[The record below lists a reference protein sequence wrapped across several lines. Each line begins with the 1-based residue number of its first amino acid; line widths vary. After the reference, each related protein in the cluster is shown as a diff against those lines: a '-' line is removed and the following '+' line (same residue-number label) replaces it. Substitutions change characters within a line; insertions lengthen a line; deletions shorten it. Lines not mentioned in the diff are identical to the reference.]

1 MDQLILA
8 QKLESL
14 RRCIKRVEEK
24 TPSSIDFLVQDPDI
38 QDILVLN
45 LTRAVQL
52 CVDIGSHVISETEE
66 LAPTTMGDVFSALEK
81 LAVITPATCIA
92 MKKAVGFRNIAVH
105 NYQVIDWEIVYA
117 ISKKFLLDFRRFA
130 KEIAEYS
137 GLKS

>member
-24 TPSSIDFLVQDPDI
+24 TPSRVGRLIKDPDI

-52 CVDIGSHVISETEE
+52 CVDIGSHVISTSEE
-66 LAPTTMGDVFSALEK
+66 PTPTTMGDVFSALEK
-81 LAVITPATCIA
+81 LEVVTPATCIT

-105 NYQVIDWEIVYA
+105 NYQEIDWEIVYA
-117 ISKKFLLDFRRFA
+117 ISKNFLVDFRRFA
-130 KEIAEYS
+130 KEIVRFS
-137 GLKS
+137 GL